1 MPDRGTKAAIVATEN
16 QKRRDHFRPQSVLEF
31 EGRAPA
37 SSFAFSRE
45 IEPNNVR
52 VAAVDA

>member
-1 MPDRGTKAAIVATEN
+1 MPDRGTKATIVTTEN